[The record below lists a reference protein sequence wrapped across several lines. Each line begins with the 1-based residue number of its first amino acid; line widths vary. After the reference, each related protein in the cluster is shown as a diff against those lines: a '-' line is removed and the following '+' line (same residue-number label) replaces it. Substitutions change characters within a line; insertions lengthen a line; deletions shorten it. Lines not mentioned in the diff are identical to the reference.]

1 MNKDRLKKLE
11 MTSHKI
17 LSDLIFE
24 ETSEIWVDFWI
35 ITITEVTISPDLSY
49 LDVWVSAL
57 KNEEILAKTLAKKNY
72 IIQWKYNKIINI
84 RKLPKIRYRYDKKG
98 KIWQEIWEIKLLN
111 KKYFKNEYKK
121 FFFQN
126 FSL

>member
-1 MNKDRLKKLE
+1 MNKDRLEKLE

-98 KIWQEIWEIKLLN
+98 KIWQEIWEIIN
-111 KKYFKNEYKK
+111 KITK
-121 FFFQN
+121 
-126 FSL
+126 

>member
-72 IIQWKYNKIINI
+72 LIQWKYNKIINI

-98 KIWQEIWEIKLLN
+98 KIWQEVWEIIN
-111 KKYFKNEYKK
+111 KITK
-121 FFFQN
+121 
-126 FSL
+126 